1 MDRERLREVLEAV
14 QSGKYTPKEALD
26 LIKILPY
33 ENLGFARVDHH
44 RALRNGRP
52 EVIFAQ
58 NKTPEQ
64 VAQIAVSLYRA
75 GSPVLATRAS
85 REAFQ
90 AVKAAFTSPEW
101 ADRPGRLPPP
111 GPEPMAKDAGAGGT
125 ANGSPKADK
134 APASPPEPQY
144 HELARIIT
152 VPGKEGPAPGG
163 SILVLSAG
171 TADLPVAEEAA
182 ISAEFLGHQVKRGYD
197 VGVAG
202 LHRLLDMGSE
212 IQKAQVI
219 IVVAGMEG
227 ALASVV
233 GGMASAP
240 VVAVPTSVGYGAHF
254 QGLASL
260 LTMLNS
266 CATGIGVVNI
276 DNGFGAAMLA
286 DAIIATAQRWSAT
299 QAQAQAP
306 SRD

>member
-1 MDRERLREVLEAV
+1 MDRERLKEVLEAV
-14 QSGKYTPKEALD
+14 RAGKYTPDEALE

-64 VAQIAVSLYRA
+64 VAQIALSLYRA

-85 REAFQ
+85 RSAFE
-90 AVKAAFTSPEW
+90 AVKAAFASLRQ
-101 ADRPGRLPPP
+101 ADKAGSLPPP
-111 GPEPMAKDAGAGGT
+111 KPEPIAMDSTARGAEASGPEIGNA
-125 ANGSPKADK
+125 S
-134 APASPPEPQY
+134 APPEWVPEPQY

-152 VPGKEGPAPGG
+152 VPGREKPASGG
-163 SILVLSAG
+163 RILVLSAG

-182 ISAEFLGHQVKRGYD
+182 ISAEFIGHQVRRGYD

-212 IQKAQVI
+212 ISQAHVI

-240 VVAVPTSVGYGAHF
+240 VIAVPTSVGYGAHF

-266 CATGIGVVNI
+266 CASGVGVVNI

-286 DAIIATAQRWSAT
+286 DAIITTAQRLVGAK
-299 QAQAQAP
+299 A
-306 SRD
+306 